1 MFVCLTFSLILETSA
16 ELEWNSGSM
25 EITLGFAMHFSDAI
39 FHSAFL

>member
-1 MFVCLTFSLILETSA
+1 MFVCLTFSLILETSV

-25 EITLGFAMHFSDAI
+25 EITLGFAMHFSDAV